1 MNPIE
6 TEWHQL
12 KTQELAGRMF
22 KDESDLAIAI
32 IQGMESR
39 STAGEYTLERFKFNS
54 A

>member
-12 KTQELAGRMF
+12 KTHEMAGRMF
-22 KDESDLAIAI
+22 EDESDLAIAI

-39 STAGEYTLERFKFNS
+39 SIAGEYALERFKFNS

>member
-12 KTQELAGRMF
+12 KRDEIAGQMF
-22 KDESDLAIAI
+22 ADEYDLAMAVM
-32 IQGMESR
+32 QGMKAR
-39 STAGEYTLERFKFNS
+39 SDRGNYSLERFKFNS